1 MKNLRNIMFI
11 SLTTTLLLSCSEDL
25 LETVPNDRVSSEIFW
40 QTDNDAI
47 AAANAVYT
55 YLPSAEAVFNWDGM
69 SDIAHITLMWR
80 SESIIEKGSFDASI
94 DKVNNEWDN
103 SYKGIQ
109 TANTFLANVDKVQT
123 NDQEL
128 IDRLKGEVKVLRAYF
143 YIKLA
148 MLYGDVP
155 LITTPLTIEESKNL
169 TRMPVAQVWDFINQE
184 FTEAAAVLPTS
195 QQEKGRITKGAALAL
210 KARAMLYA
218 GRYPEAAAAAKQ
230 VMDLNVYSLYPSY
243 EKLFS
248 YEAENNQEVILDNQY
263 IEDIRGNSAFGYLA
277 PFSQQA
283 RGEVVPTKKAVDA
296 FQMKNGKDISDLGS
310 GFDPM
315 NPYANRDPRL
325 HYSVFVI
332 GDKLPNGETY
342 NSLPGSGTADAI
354 GYSENSTPTGFNI
367 KKYVNKEDLG
377 EPWDCGI
384 NIILMRYAEVLLIYA
399 EAKIEANQI
408 DLSVLDAINQVR
420 QRPDVNMPPITST
433 SQAELRNIIRDE
445 RLRELAFEGLRYFD
459 IRRWKIAE
467 SILPG
472 IVYGMT
478 YYSNQENQFKTIS
491 LPTFVKAFNTNRDYL
506 WPIPQKER
514 ELSPQLAQNPNW

>member
-1 MKNLRNIMFI
+1 MKYILFI
-11 SLTTTLLLSCSEDL
+11 SLAATFLPSCNEDL
-25 LETVPNDRVSSEIFW
+25 LETIPNDRVSSEIFW

-55 YLPSAEAVFNWDGM
+55 YLPGAETIFNWDGM

-80 SESIIEKGSFDASI
+80 SESIIEKGSFDATI

-109 TANTFLANVDKVQT
+109 TANTFLINVDKVQT
-123 NDQEL
+123 KDQEL
-128 IDRLKGEVKVLRAYF
+128 IDRLKGEIKVLRAYH

-155 LITTPLTIEESKNL
+155 LITTPLSIEESRNL
-169 TRMPVAQVWDFINQE
+169 TRTPVAQVWDFVAQE
-184 FTEAAAVLPTS
+184 FTDAAAVLPTT
-195 QQEKGRITKGAALAL
+195 QEEKGRVTKGAALAL

-218 GRYPEAAAAAKQ
+218 SRYQEAAAAAKE
-230 VMDLNVYSLYPSY
+230 VIDLNVYSLYPSY

-283 RGEVVPTKKAVDA
+283 RGEVVPTRKAVDA
-296 FQMKNGKDISDLGS
+296 YQMNNGKDISDPSS
-310 GFDPM
+310 GFDLM

-325 HYSVFVI
+325 RYSVFVV

-342 NSLPGSGTADAI
+342 NSLPSSGTADAI

-367 KKYVNKEDLG
+367 KKYVNKEDFA

-408 DLSVLDAINQVR
+408 DQSVFDAINLVR
-420 QRPDVNMPPITST
+420 QRPDVKMPPVTGT
-433 SQAELRNIIRDE
+433 SQEDLRNIVRDE

-459 IRRWKIAE
+459 IRRWKTAE
-467 SILPG
+467 DILPG
-472 IVYGMT
+472 IIYGMT
-478 YYSNQENQFKTIS
+478 YYSNQDREFKTIS
-491 LPTFVKAFNTNRDYL
+491 LPSFVKAFNTGRDYL
-506 WPIPQKER
+506 WPIPQKET
-514 ELSPQLAQNPNW
+514 ELSPKLSQNSNW